1 MINEEFEI
9 RTDIIFDIYNCN
21 DFNVKQMIAKWLDN
35 EGLSKRT
42 SELYE
47 DLLKRHPDAV
57 RNPLPDSDKWNSENF
72 VTSARCMEM
81 VRQLKSCMDLDEQI
95 NENSYGRV
103 NHYFFIGETDKAGEY
118 SKVPQ
123 QGVILNKKVEI
134 DRSKHPGIYRYLFA
148 LVYSKTRDPLG
159 FLSYHFEEKFNRNL
173 SEYKNLLF
181 HVEGDNL
188 ELIQPRKRLWDKW
201 IEEVPPL
208 KKVSQKAKKFK
219 SLFKSEEHYHYVIK
233 ELSKDDPEK
242 WFDTEGNFIRIGRG
256 NDKQGSVCDL
266 LAILKQFGYFKTD
279 IDLSKSKIPRY
290 AKSCFGIV
298 VGPNSSR
305 IDHPG
310 KPYDELKKRLKSA
323 SRIR

>member
-148 LVYSKTRDPLG
+148 LVYSQTKDPLG

-173 SEYKNLLF
+173 SKYKDLLF
-181 HVEGDNL
+181 NVEKDNL
-188 ELIQPRKRLWDKW
+188 DLIQPGKRLWDKW

-208 KKVSQKAKKFK
+208 KQMSEGAKLFK
-219 SLFKSEEHYHYVIK
+219 SLFKDERGWNYVIGV
-233 ELSKDDPEK
+233 LSKEEPEK
-242 WFDTEGNFIRIGRG
+242 WFDSNGNFIRKGRG
-256 NDKQGSVCDL
+256 KGQDHPSAVGNFFMVLNNLGYTDIPKDKFASYALDCFNVKLGKDSRNSRTKGQHYKKIDDRL
-266 LAILKQFGYFKTD
+266 EPAAAILK
-279 IDLSKSKIPRY
+279 
-290 AKSCFGIV
+290 
-298 VGPNSSR
+298 
-305 IDHPG
+305 
-310 KPYDELKKRLKSA
+310 
-323 SRIR
+323 